1 MLSCSTCW
9 NSSRHT
15 DGEAM
20 LEELREL
27 GFERVELGHG
37 IRISLMEGVLRAVE
51 RGVVQISS
59 LHNYCPLPV
68 EIMGASPDCYVY
80 SSPDPRERERAV
92 RQTFQTIDFA
102 ARFGARFVVLHL
114 GRVPISDYTSKLIKM
129 AEVGMHLTRGYV
141 SLKLEAVKK
150 RQAQAEGFLARAKEC
165 LARVAEHA
173 AAKGVILGVESRH
186 SYEEIP
192 TEREMLGVM
201 DEFNVPNV
209 GYWHDFGHVQV
220 KHNLGFLDHLEW
232 MTAIAPRL
240 VGCHLHDTQWPG
252 RDHQPPFTGDVPYDS
267 LLALL
272 PKETLFVFEMSPRR
286 TREEIVEAREKWAAK
301 FGP

>member
-1 MLSCSTCW
+1 MLV
-9 NSSRHT
+9 
-15 DGEAM
+15 
-20 LEELREL
+20 ELREL

-92 RQTFQTIDFA
+92 RQTLQTIDFA
-102 ARFGARFVVLHL
+102 ARFGAKFVVLHL
-114 GRVPISDYTSKLIKM
+114 GRVPIDDYTSKLVKM
-129 AEVGMHLTRGYV
+129 AEVGMHLSRGYV
-141 SLKLEAVKK
+141 SLKLESVKK

-165 LARVAEHA
+165 LTRVAAHA
-173 AAKGVILGVESRH
+173 AARGVTLGIESRH

-192 TEREMLGVM
+192 TEREMLAIM
-201 DEFNVPNV
+201 DEFKVPHV
-209 GYWHDFGHVQV
+209 GYWHDFGHVHV
-220 KHNLGFLDHLEW
+220 KHNLGYLDHLEW

-252 RDHQPPFTGDVPYDS
+252 RDHQPPFTGDVPYDE

-272 PKETLFVFEMSPRR
+272 PKETLFVFEMSPRK
-286 TREEIVEAREKWAAK
+286 TREEIIEAREKWAAK